1 LRFVAYIHSTYR
13 EFYKMANYTY
23 LTQVGFE
30 KIKAEL
36 DELKSNGRQEAA
48 RAIAEARAQGDLS
61 ENAEYDAAKDA
72 QGLLELKISE
82 LEGIISNARVID
94 ESQLDDSKVAILSNV
109 TIKNLK
115 TGKEMTYK
123 LVSETEAD
131 AKLAKISVTSPIGHG
146 LLGKVVGEVAKVT
159 TPAGPMEFEV
169 VNITVG

>member
-1 LRFVAYIHSTYR
+1 
-13 EFYKMANYTY
+13 MANYTY
-23 LTQVGFE
+23 LTQGGYD
-30 KIKAEL
+30 KLRSDL
-36 DELKSNGRQEAA
+36 DELKGNGRQEAA
-48 RAIAEARAQGDLS
+48 RAIAEARSQGDLS

-72 QGLLELKISE
+72 QGLLEFKINE
-82 LEGIISNARVID
+82 LEAILSNARIID

-146 LLGKVVGEVAKVT
+146 LLGKVKGDIAKIT
-159 TPAGPMEFEV
+159 TPAGAMEFEV
-169 VNITVG
+169 TNITIG